1 MMLDATPLLRLHARR
16 RLARLARLDPVAE
29 QRRQL
34 FRLLKHAAGTRF
46 GRDHGFERIDSVAAF
61 QRQVPLRRY
70 EDFWNDYWRAGFPVV
85 SDASWPGRI
94 PYFAK
99 TSGTS
104 SGTSKFIPV
113 TRGTIRGN
121 TRGALD
127 MMCFH
132 LRARPKSRILGGKN
146 FMLGGTVD
154 MERLAEGV
162 HAGDMTGIAAREVPG
177 WARRYTYPPAS
188 LKLPA
193 DWERKMEILGPRSQE
208 QDIRTLAGT
217 ASWLLFFLQ
226 KQLGAQQEGQAGDGQ
241 AGSGLLDCYPNLEL
255 ISYGGVN
262 FAPYRHQY
270 EELVSGTAVDLRE
283 VYPASEGFLAVADR
297 GVGEGL
303 RLQLD
308 TGIFYEF
315 VPVEELEASEP
326 RRFWLADVETG
337 VNYAVVLTTA
347 AGAWAYVLGDTVR
360 FVDLN
365 PARILVTGRTSS
377 SLSAFGEHLIEEEI
391 VRAVTDAAAAIGKE
405 VSDFSVGPVFP
416 GGAERRGHHLFI
428 VEFSD
433 GSPPDDGISRFSE
446 RLDARLCELNDDYR
460 EHRAND
466 LQMKPPEVLVVPQ
479 GGFAEWMR
487 RRGKLGGQ
495 NKVPRVLADQTLLTS
510 LREAVEDGS
519 SARSPREPD
528 R

>member
-1 MMLDATPLLRLHARR
+1 MLDATPLLRLYARW
-16 RLARLARLDPVAE
+16 RLARLERRDPVE
-29 QRRQL
+29 TQRRQL
-34 FRLLKHAAGTRF
+34 LALVRRAAGTRF
-46 GRDHGFERIDSVAAF
+46 GRDHGFEAIDSVEAF
-61 QRQVPLRRY
+61 RRRVPLRRY
-70 EDFWNDYWRAGFPVV
+70 EDFWDEYWKAGFPVV
-85 SDASWPGRI
+85 EDASWPGRV

-113 TRGTIRGN
+113 TEGTLKGN
-121 TRGALD
+121 TRAALD

-132 LRARPKSRILGGKN
+132 LRARPDSRILGGKN
-146 FMLGGTVD
+146 FMLGGTTD
-154 MERLAEGV
+154 TERLAEGV
-162 HAGDMTGIAAREVPG
+162 HAGDMTGIAAREVPA

-193 DWERKMEILGPRSQE
+193 DWEEKMAVLGPRSLE
-208 QDIRTLAGT
+208 QDIRTVAGT

-226 KQLGAQQEGQAGDGQ
+226 KLIEERPGGITA
-241 AGSGLLDCYPNLEL
+241 CYPNLEL

-262 FAPYRHQY
+262 FAPYRQQY
-270 EELVSGTAVDLRE
+270 EELLAGTEIDLRE

-308 TGIFYEF
+308 GGIFYEF
-315 VPVEELEASEP
+315 VPVEELDAAEP

-337 VNYAVVLTTA
+337 VNYAVVLSTA
-347 AGAWAYVLGDTVR
+347 AGAWGYLLGDTVR
-360 FVDLN
+360 FVERD

-391 VRAVTDAAAAIGKE
+391 VRAVTDAAGAIGDE
-405 VSDFSVGPVFP
+405 VADFSVGPVFP
-416 GGAERRGHHLFI
+416 QGEERRGHHLFV
-428 VEFSD
+428 VEFAGGRPD
-433 GSPPDDGISRFSE
+433 GERLEHFAQ

-466 LQMKPPEVLVVPQ
+466 LQMKAPEVVAAAP
-479 GGFAEWMR
+479 GGFTEWMR
-487 RRGKLGGQ
+487 GRGRLGGQ
-495 NKVPRVLADQTLLTS
+495 NKVPRVLTDPDMLAS
-510 LREAVEDGS
+510 LREAVTPQSE
-519 SARSPREPD
+519 RTTP
-528 R
+528 